1 MIGTNDAGAART
13 KATVGATANG
23 DSRQA
28 AARAGIS
35 RRDFFDEVV
44 GALRASIGDEH
55 AAFRH
60 RANPMML
67 KIDFGND
74 RIHYEVWPDSAR
86 NHIELG
92 LHFEDG
98 PVSTAA
104 YLAYFDARIVEIKHQ
119 LGAGIE
125 LERWTVS
132 WGHLYETIALTRLDR
147 GFARQIAERLARLIT
162 TLQPLVEDAA
172 VPAEPRVPAVP
183 GGRRRWRSR

>member
-1 MIGTNDAGAART
+1 MIGTNDAGGARTTATLGATAYADRSPAAART
-13 KATVGATANG
+13 GV
-23 DSRQA
+23 
-28 AARAGIS
+28 S

-44 GALRASIGDEH
+44 EILRESVGDEH

-86 NHIELG
+86 NHIEVG

-119 LGAGIE
+119 LGAEIE

-132 WGHLYETIALTRLDR
+132 WGHLYETVALARLDR

-162 TLQPLVEDAA
+162 VLQPLVEEAA
-172 VPAEPRVPAVP
+172 VPAEPRGP
-183 GGRRRWRSR
+183 GTAAGRGRWRSR